1 MNLEARALALLEDG
15 ASYTETART
24 IGKCR
29 NWVASRFPG
38 RGWTKQEGGA
48 YGYMMRKANE
58 RMELK

>member
-1 MNLEARALALLEDG
+1 MTPEERALALLDDG
-15 ASYTETART
+15 ASYAETARS
-24 IGKCR
+24 IGKDR
-29 NWVASRFPG
+29 SWVTKRFPG